1 MRKMKG
7 RFVIREGNELLLYE
21 NYEDIPLVFDNI
33 IEFLPDVPPGPH
45 TEEQHE
51 WIDKLGDKL
60 DELLKRERR

>member
-1 MRKMKG
+1 MKG

-45 TEEQHE
+45 TEEQHV

>member
-1 MRKMKG
+1 MKG

-45 TEEQHE
+45 TKEQHE

>member
-45 TEEQHE
+45 TKEQHE
-51 WIDKLGDKL
+51 WIEIG
-60 DELLKRERR
+60 RAHV